1 MRVAVGAHLEDLA
14 VELDHLAVESV
25 EGAQPEIAVSLE
37 LAHRHV
43 AGRCAFHQRIDSR
56 GLKHSL
62 VFVAE
67 QALERLDDDGGEGL
81 SGLFAPRAELA
92 RKRGRE
98 MDAKRQVLGHR
109 ASLSDGRDGWYCKRP
124 NP

>member
-1 MRVAVGAHLEDLA
+1 MAVGSHLEDLA

-25 EGAQPEIAVSLE
+25 EGAQPEIAVSLQ

-43 AGRCAFHQRIDSR
+43 AGGGTFHQSVNRR
-56 GLKHSL
+56 GLKHGL

-92 RKRGRE
+92 RKCGR
-98 MDAKRQVLGHR
+98 
-109 ASLSDGRDGWYCKRP
+109 
-124 NP
+124 